1 MRTMLDI
8 DDDVLLAAKDLA
20 RRQRVTA
27 GEVLSELARL
37 GLQGGQRGV
46 AQPPSHYGF
55 APAPAPA
62 PANGVTVTNAQI
74 DAPISN
80 PDGLPAR

>member
-1 MRTMLDI
+1 MRTTLDI

-20 RRQRVTA
+20 RRQRKTA

-46 AQPPSHYGF
+46 SE
-55 APAPAPA
+55 
-62 PANGVTVTNAQI
+62 
-74 DAPISN
+74 
-80 PDGLPAR
+80 ARRAMVSFRRRRAVSR

>member
-1 MRTMLDI
+1 MRTTLDI

-20 RRQRVTA
+20 RRQRKTA

-46 AQPPSHYGF
+46 AQSPARYGF
-55 APAPAPA
+55 TPAPA
-62 PANGVTVTNAQI
+62 PANGATVTNAQI
-74 DAPISN
+74 NALREALGED
-80 PDGLPAR
+80 

>member
-1 MRTMLDI
+1 MRTTLDI

-20 RRQRVTA
+20 RRQRKTA
-27 GEVLSELARL
+27 GAVLSELARL

-46 AQPPSHYGF
+46 AQPPSRYGF
-55 APAPAPA
+55 APA

-74 DAPISN
+74 DALREALGE
-80 PDGLPAR
+80 D

>member
-1 MRTMLDI
+1 MRTTLDI

-20 RRQRVTA
+20 RRQRKTA

-46 AQPPSHYGF
+46 AQSPPRYGF
-55 APAPAPA
+55 TPA
-62 PANGVTVTNAQI
+62 PANGATVTNAQI
-74 DAPISN
+74 DALREALGE
-80 PDGLPAR
+80 D

>member
-1 MRTMLDI
+1 MRITLDI

-20 RRQRVTA
+20 RRQRRTA

-46 AQPPSHYGF
+46 AQSATRYGF
-55 APAPAPA
+55 APAPA
-62 PANGVTVTNAQI
+62 NGTAVTNAQI
-74 DAPISN
+74 DALREALGE
-80 PDGLPAR
+80 D